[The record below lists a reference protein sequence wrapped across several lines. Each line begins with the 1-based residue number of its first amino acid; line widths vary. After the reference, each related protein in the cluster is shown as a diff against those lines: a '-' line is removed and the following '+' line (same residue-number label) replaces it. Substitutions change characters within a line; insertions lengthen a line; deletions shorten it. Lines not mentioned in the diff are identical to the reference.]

1 MQGASRQS
9 LAAIRDQV
17 AGRPGFSSRSTG
29 EQLLAVAALLS
40 SQSALR
46 NALTDTGT
54 SSQRR
59 TALVDDVFAGKV
71 DEATLE
77 ALRDAVQQRWSRP
90 RDLAEGV
97 ELLGAEALLAH
108 AEADGRIDTVE
119 EQLFRVS
126 RLLESS
132 GELQILL
139 SDPAVTPAVKA
150 AVLSDLLTDR
160 AEPETVA
167 LVVHLVRTSPGGEVE
182 HRLAAVVELAA
193 RRRQQ
198 LLADVRVP
206 IELTAAQSQRL
217 AAALT
222 RLYSQPVSVA
232 VTVDETLLG
241 GAVVRVGDEII
252 DGSVASRL
260 AAARRTLTQ

>member
-9 LAAIRDQV
+9 LAAVSEQV
-17 AGRPGFSSRSTG
+17 AGRPGVGSHATG
-29 EQLLAVAALLS
+29 SQLLAVAGVLS

-54 SSQRR
+54 SPQRR
-59 TALVDDVFAGKV
+59 AALVDDVFGAKV
-71 DEATLE
+71 DDVTQDV
-77 ALRDAVQQRWSRP
+77 LRDVVRQRWSRP
-90 RDLAEGV
+90 RDLVEGV

-108 AEADGRIDTVE
+108 AEAHGRIDTVE

-132 GELQILL
+132 GDLQTLL

-150 AVLSDLLTDR
+150 AVVSDLLTDR
-160 AEPETVA
+160 AEPETVE
-167 LVVHLVRTSPGGEVE
+167 LVVHLVRTSPGGEVDQ
-182 HRLAAVVELAA
+182 RLDAVVELAA
-193 RRRQQ
+193 RRREQ

-206 IELTAAQSQRL
+206 MALSEEQTQRL
-217 AAALT
+217 GAALA

>member
-9 LAAIRDQV
+9 LAAVSDEV
-17 AGRPGFSSRSTG
+17 AGRPGFATAPTG
-29 EQLLAVAALLS
+29 RQLLAVAGLLS

-54 SSQRR
+54 SPQRR
-59 TALVDDVFAGKV
+59 AALVDDVFGAKV
-71 DEATLE
+71 DEATQDV
-77 ALRDAVQQRWSRP
+77 LRDVVRQRWSRP
-90 RDLAEGV
+90 RDLTEGV

-108 AEADGRIDTVE
+108 AESDGRIDTVE

-139 SDPAVTPAVKA
+139 SNPAVTSSVKA

-160 AEPETVA
+160 AEPETVEI
-167 LVVHLVRTSPGGEVE
+167 VVHLVRTSPGGEVDD
-182 HRLAAVVELAA
+182 RLGAIVEMAA
-193 RRRQQ
+193 RRREQ

-206 IELTAAQSQRL
+206 VALTAAQSQRL
-217 AAALT
+217 GAALS

>member
-9 LAAIRDQV
+9 LATVSEQM
-17 AGRPGFSSRSTG
+17 AGRPGFGSHATG
-29 EQLLAVAALLS
+29 TQLLAVAGLLS

-59 TALVDDVFAGKV
+59 TALVDDVFAAKV
-71 DEATLE
+71 DTSTVE
-77 ALRDAVQQRWSRP
+77 ALRDVVRQRWSRP
-90 RDLAEGV
+90 RDLVEGV

-108 AEADGRIDTVE
+108 AEADGRIDRVE
-119 EQLFRVS
+119 EQLFRVA

-132 GELQILL
+132 GDLQILL

-160 AEPETVA
+160 AEPETVE
-167 LVVHLVRTSPGGEVE
+167 LVVHLVRTSPGGEVDE
-182 HRLAAVVELAA
+182 RLAAVVELAA
-193 RRRQQ
+193 RRREQ

-206 IELTAAQSQRL
+206 VELSATQSQRL

>member
-9 LAAIRDQV
+9 LAAVTDQV
-17 AGRPGFSSRSTG
+17 VGRPGFASESTG
-29 EQLLAVAALLS
+29 TQLLAVAGLLS

-54 SSQRR
+54 SPQRR
-59 TALVDDVFAGKV
+59 TALVDDVFGTKV
-71 DEATLE
+71 DEVTQDV
-77 ALRDAVQQRWSRP
+77 LRDVVRQRWSRP
-90 RDLAEGV
+90 RDLVEGV
-97 ELLGAEALLAH
+97 ELLGAEALMAH
-108 AEADGRIDTVE
+108 AEADARIDSVE

-132 GELQILL
+132 GDLQILL
-139 SDPAVTPAVKA
+139 SNPAVTSSVKA
-150 AVLSDLLTDR
+150 AVVDDLLTDR
-160 AEPETVA
+160 AEPETVE
-167 LVVHLVRTSPGGEVE
+167 LVVHLVRTSPGGDVHE
-182 HRLAAVVELAA
+182 RLAAIVELAA
-193 RRRQQ
+193 RRREQ

-206 IELTAAQSQRL
+206 VQLTAAQSQRL
-217 AAALT
+217 GAALS
-222 RLYSQPVSVA
+222 RLYSQPVSLA